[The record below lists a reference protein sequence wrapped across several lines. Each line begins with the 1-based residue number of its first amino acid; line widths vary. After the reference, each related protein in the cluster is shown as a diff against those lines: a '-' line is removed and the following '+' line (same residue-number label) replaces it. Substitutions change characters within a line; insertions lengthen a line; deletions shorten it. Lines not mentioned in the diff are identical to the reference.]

1 MQKILQLGPKRVM
14 PLPVIEEK
22 WRALSLPIERFQE
35 LVRIGSFSGEV
46 EWLKFFAAAASTL
59 GEATLFFR
67 SFLILSDHTV
77 FILETF
83 IIG

>member
-1 MQKILQLGPKRVM
+1 M

-59 GEATLFFR
+59 GETADENINFF
-67 SFLILSDHTV
+67 
-77 FILETF
+77 
-83 IIG
+83 